1 MGRGGRGH
9 CGRHFWGRLFF
20 GLGAVP
26 GSLVG
31 AFAAS
36 LLVEKAQGRSFAEAR
51 QAAKGAMWSKVL
63 GTVAKIGMGVFM
75 LKLGAGPVWP
85 G

>member
-1 MGRGGRGH
+1 MRAASLGPP
-9 CGRHFWGRLFF
+9 FF

-26 GSLVG
+26 GSLAG

-51 QAAKGAMWSKVL
+51 QAAWGAMWSKVL
-63 GTVAKIGMGVFM
+63 GTVAKIGLGVFM